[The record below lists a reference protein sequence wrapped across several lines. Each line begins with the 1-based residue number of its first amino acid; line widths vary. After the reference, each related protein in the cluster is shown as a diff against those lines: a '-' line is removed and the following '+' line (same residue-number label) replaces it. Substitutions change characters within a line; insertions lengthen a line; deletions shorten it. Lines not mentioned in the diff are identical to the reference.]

1 MLLSICVFEKFN
13 FLLGRKLASLTQLT
27 CELDSLSLLSN
38 RADSLVTSVLS
49 KVRKCAELVP
59 EHLRS
64 EISFLRTCNIPNL
77 ISYIHRIALSKRFT
91 VSNTKCSEG
100 QIRTYKATGGPQ
112 YDADATIA
120 VPEPYKKQLL
130 HFISC
135 EMYRE
140 L

>member
-1 MLLSICVFEKFN
+1 
-13 FLLGRKLASLTQLT
+13 
-27 CELDSLSLLSN
+27 
-38 RADSLVTSVLS
+38 VTSLPS
-49 KVRKCAELVP
+49 KVRKFAELP

-77 ISYIHRIALSKRFT
+77 ISYIHRIALSKRFPDCVST
-91 VSNTKCSEG
+91 SGVSNTNCSEG
-100 QIRTYKATGGPQ
+100 QIRTYKVTGELHC
-112 YDADATIA
+112 DADATMA
-120 VPEPYKKQLL
+120 VPEPDKKQLL